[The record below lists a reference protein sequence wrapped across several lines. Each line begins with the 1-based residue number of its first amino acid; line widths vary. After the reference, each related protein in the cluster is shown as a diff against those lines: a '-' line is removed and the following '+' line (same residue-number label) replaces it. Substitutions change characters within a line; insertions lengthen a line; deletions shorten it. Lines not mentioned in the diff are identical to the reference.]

1 VTDIASLGIRV
12 DSSQTVAATSA
23 LGGLAAAAKPAAAA
37 ADNLSKSHAGLSTQ
51 AMAAQ
56 HSIRSMVEGIALGM
70 PPTQVL
76 TQQLNHLSY
85 AASGPG
91 GISAA
96 FKQAVGSVTSIL
108 SPTAL
113 VVGGIAAVAGGAY
126 LAVSSVAAM
135 AKAFDDA
142 ARTANT
148 TTDALHGLQQAAA
161 FKGID
166 QADFLKAMDHF
177 GGVVYDAQH
186 NMGQLAEIFRA
197 NGQSAKTFTGYLQK
211 AADLIKNAG
220 SDQQR
225 LQLLQQ
231 MGLPAT
237 MDWVRFLSQGGDA
250 IKRAADEAVKFN
262 ESAEGKMVAKA
273 REFDEAWSKTW
284 SNFSNGAKSA
294 IIEAASFFDTY
305 LNPAKLTDIYKNA
318 LREATGKSG
327 VTAAQLAGG
336 NKLGNNSDVSGLY
349 NGLGSNAPGN
359 AATASKPTVDPN
371 VLKNQIALEQQHI
384 GLLGQMASASDA
396 VRSVELQVQ
405 AARLNGVQI
414 SDAQVASLKRLAAEQ
429 SIGVTAIKA
438 STDAQ
443 RIEAQT
449 VGMSIGQAAQY
460 AAAQNAI
467 NDAKRAG
474 RPLTAE
480 NIAQINAEAS
490 ALGQAAQNA
499 DNLKFAFTNLVQ
511 GPMQTFVS
519 ALQQGA
525 TVWDAFKKAGQSALN
540 SIASKLADMAASNLW
555 SAAFGGSGGGLGS
568 LFGLLGGAPGVNA
581 AGGINGAVGATS
593 VGGAPLVAAL
603 GFHSGAGPGDAA
615 TFKRYVHP
623 AYFDNAPRFH
633 SGIGPGEQAAIIR
646 KDESVLTP
654 GQMKAMGGGGAPSV
668 TINQYNTFT
677 GNDPQTEARMRQQIT
692 QSKDAAVREA
702 VAAVSGLKS
711 TSPGFLRASR

>member
-1 VTDIASLGIRV
+1 MTDIASLGIRV

-23 LGGLAAAAKPAAAA
+23 LNSLAAAAKPAAAA

-56 HSIRSMVEGIALGM
+56 HSIRSMVEGLALGM

-91 GISAA
+91 GLSNA
-96 FKQAVGSVTSIL
+96 FKQAIGSVTGLL

-113 VVGGIAAVAGGAY
+113 VIGGIAAVAGGAY
-126 LAVSSVAAM
+126 LAVSSVAKM

-142 ARTANT
+142 AHTANT
-148 TTDALHGLQQAAA
+148 TTDALHGLAQAAA

-177 GGVVYDAQH
+177 GAVVYDAQNH
-186 NMGQLAEIFRA
+186 MGQLAEIFRA
-197 NGQSAKTFTGYLQK
+197 NGQSAKTFNDYLQK
-211 AADLIKNAG
+211 AADLIKNAS

-273 REFDEAWSKTW
+273 REFDERWSTAW
-284 SNFSNGAKSA
+284 SNFSNNAKSA
-294 IIEAASFFDTY
+294 VLNSVSWLDKAIDKFKEVSNNTYSLNGESVVRAPAGTVERSALPPLAAAS
-305 LNPAKLTDIYKNA
+305 
-318 LREATGKSG
+318 
-327 VTAAQLAGG
+327 AAE
-336 NKLGNNSDVSGLY
+336 K
-349 NGLGSNAPGN
+349 
-359 AATASKPTVDPN
+359 SKPTIDPN

-384 GLLGQMASASDA
+384 GLLGQMASATDA

-405 AARLNGVQI
+405 AARLNGVSI

-429 SIGVTAIKA
+429 AIGVTAIKA

-443 RIEAQT
+443 RVEAAT

-467 NDAKRAG
+467 NEAKRAG
-474 RPLTAE
+474 RPLTAA

-490 ALGQAAQNA
+490 ALGQAAQSA
-499 DNLKFAFTNLVQ
+499 DTMKFAYSSLIQ

-519 ALQQGA
+519 ALQQGSTA
-525 TVWDAFKKAGQSALN
+525 MDSLKKAAASALN
-540 SIASKLADMAASNLW
+540 SIASKLADMASQNLW
-555 SAAFGGSGGGLGS
+555 AAAFGGSSGGGLMS
-568 LFGLLGGAPGVNA
+568 LLGLGGGAPGLTA
-581 AGGINGAVGATS
+581 SGGIAGAVGATS
-593 VGGAPLVAAL
+593 VGGAPLVGAL
-603 GFHSGAGPGDAA
+603 GFHSGAGPGDSA
-615 TFKRYVHP
+615 TFTRYVHP
-623 AYFDNAPRFH
+623 AYFDDAPRFH

-654 GQMKAMGGGGAPSV
+654 GQMKAMGGAGVTVHGGD
-668 TINQYNTFT
+668 TNINISGNADQNTVALMK
-677 GNDPQTEARMRQQIT
+677 QELARR
-692 QSKDAAVREA
+692 DAAFAANVVQA
-702 VAAVSGLKS
+702 VKRAQSGRQL
-711 TSPGFLRASR
+711 